1 MQAKTI
7 SLKQWRPQAVFLGVL
22 FLILCPGPLEAVAA
36 RIGFEMHVV
45 SFLIGPALYAFG
57 DNLVPGIDYFTQY
70 SVGQP
75 YLFSFLLAPSAA
87 GTMIRYAGWII
98 AAMFLFYAGM
108 FYFLWWLYR
117 NWRWAA
123 AVTLLVL
130 ISSFHTERPFFDPSS
145 YPLRYPLLFVWLT
158 AIILLSRFPGAK
170 RFNLAIALVNGFSLF
185 LNTETGLYMLLA
197 TGLVVLATNK
207 SPLYGVCR
215 YSGILAG
222 SAATF
227 TLLCVGAFGPGI
239 FDPIFFKRIIEPFFI
254 YGEGFGAWPVFWD
267 FGWHLLYNLVS
278 PGVALATMGW
288 AIVKLRSGDQ
298 FELRTR
304 VVALLA
310 ASTVAIMMSVKYWN
324 MSIAALWLVN
334 SVLFWTVIAWWL
346 IQALKLVEDATA
358 QPGAGVAVNAQ
369 TIKWV
374 LAIAA
379 LMFVTVLND
388 SRNRSFYGMRAYGK
402 YQGLIK
408 KVFWRHGDACM
419 RMDCAVPSISKK
431 DVDLIT
437 SMTGAGQRVA
447 MFSPIDWAYLIEAKR
462 APHFEFV
469 PSHATF
475 TRRQLTTATTGF
487 DLIFTPR
494 STEKNHGIEHPEL
507 AAILVPLLDR
517 EFAIAAEG
525 EALVAWK
532 RRSH

>member
-1 MQAKTI
+1 MQDNPVL
-7 SLKQWRPQAVFLGVL
+7 LKHWRAHLAFLGVL
-22 FLILCPGPLEAVAA
+22 FLVLFPAPLEAVAA

-45 SFLIGPALYAFG
+45 SFLIGPALYTFG
-57 DNLVPGIDYFTQY
+57 DNLIPGIDYFTQY

-87 GTMIRYAGWII
+87 ATMIRYAGWIV

-123 AVTLLVL
+123 AVTMLVL
-130 ISSFHTERPFFDPSS
+130 MSSFHTERPFFDPSS
-145 YPLRYPLLFVWLT
+145 FPLRYPLLFVWLT
-158 AIILLSRFPGAK
+158 AIVCLSHFSNAK
-170 RFNLAIALVNGFSLF
+170 RFRLALACAIGLSLF
-185 LNTETGLYMLLA
+185 LNTETGLYMLIA
-197 TGLVVLATNK
+197 TGLVVLAINEN
-207 SPLYGVCR
+207 PLNGLWR

-222 SAATF
+222 SIAMFTF
-227 TLLCVGAFGPGI
+227 LCLGAFGPGI
-239 FDPIFFKRIIEPFFI
+239 FNIIFFKRIFEPFFI

-267 FGWHLLYNLVS
+267 FGWHMLYNILS

-288 AIVKLRSGDQ
+288 AVISLRSAVQ
-298 FELRTR
+298 SEQRTR

-310 ASTVAIMMSVKYWN
+310 ASSVAIMMSVKYWN

-334 SVLFWTVIAWWL
+334 SVLFWTVIAWWV
-346 IQALKLVEDATA
+346 IQALTFAEAVQASSGARATVK
-358 QPGAGVAVNAQ
+358 PR

-374 LAIAA
+374 LVVAAI
-379 LMFVTVLND
+379 MFVTVLND

-402 YQGLIK
+402 YQGLLKRVI
-408 KVFWRHGDACM
+408 WRHSDACL

-431 DVDLIT
+431 DVELIT
-437 SMTGAGQRVA
+437 SMTSERQRVA

-475 TRRQLTTATTGF
+475 TRRQLATATTGF

-494 STEKNHGIEHPEL
+494 SPVKNHGIEHPEL
-507 AAILVPLLDR
+507 AAILAPLLDR
-517 EFAIAAEG
+517 EFEIAAEG
-525 EALVAWK
+525 EALIAWK
-532 RRSH
+532 RKSR